1 MVPGDG
7 VARRIVVARE
17 AAGMTQRQL
26 AARSDV
32 AQATLSRIE
41 QGARSAKMNE
51 ILAMAWALGC
61 PVSELTGLSVV
72 AERLECVARAT
83 DSSTMEVMQR
93 ELSHY
98 LELDAYLEDQGIPPQ
113 L

>member
-1 MVPGDG
+1 MVPGGD
-7 VARRIVVARE
+7 AASRIVVARE

-26 AARSDV
+26 AARSGV

-41 QGARSAKMNE
+41 QGIRQPKMNE
-51 ILAMAWALGC
+51 IVAMAWALGC
-61 PVSELTGLSVV
+61 AVSELTGLSAV

-83 DSSTMEVMQR
+83 DHSTMEVMQR

-98 LELDAYLEDQGIPPQ
+98 LELDAYLEDQGISPQ